1 MAEQEQHSTA
11 PWRLETE
18 HFQDGEA
25 EPVEWEQPR
34 ILWTGWDEKE
44 HRQRYTRARFN
55 SAGFSREG
63 AALAMADARIIVA
76 APAMLKGLEV
86 IQRRLFEAQN
96 MTLSEMGHE
105 VGFCD
110 DHARLLIA
118 LARPSVAG
126 QEVGK

>member
-1 MAEQEQHSTA
+1 MAEQEQHTPDCECFSK
-11 PWRLETE
+11 
-18 HFQDGEA
+18 HDG
-25 EPVEWEQPR
+25 
-34 ILWTGWDEKE
+34 D
-44 HRQRYTRARFN
+44 
-55 SAGFSREG
+55 
-63 AALAMADARIIVA
+63 IVYCPMHKV

-118 LARPSVAG
+118 QARPSVAG

>member
-1 MAEQEQHSTA
+1 MAGEVQHSTA

-55 SAGFSREG
+55 SAGYSREG
-63 AALAMADARIIVA
+63 AALAMADARLIVA
-76 APAMLKGLEV
+76 APQLLRALEDV
-86 IQRRLFEAQN
+86 VAQRGDWLGAANSAIAQ
-96 MTLSEMGHE
+96 
-105 VGFCD
+105 
-110 DHARLLIA
+110 
-118 LARPSVAG
+118 ARPSVAG
-126 QEVGK
+126 KEAGK